1 MSYVSKRSFIIR
13 HDLPNLTAGK
23 LLALANVNILD
34 TGREIISSIT
44 ENDGASIVK
53 LRKEISCS

>member
-1 MSYVSKRSFIIR
+1 MIR
-13 HDLPNLTAGK
+13 RDLPNLTAGK